1 MRTATPATYPGGRYG
16 VGVTDDSN
24 LHQAEF
30 WDELAPAWAAGEHHT
45 ELVAGRFGALA
56 IDRLD
61 LEAGQRVLDVGC
73 GTGATTLELA
83 RAVAPNGEALG
94 VDISAAMVKIAR
106 DRGGAQ
112 DGARFEV
119 ADVQVDDVDA
129 GPFDAAFSRFGVMF
143 FADPAAAF
151 VRIRTLLRPGGRLAF
166 CCWQDLFSNEW
177 MFVPGAAVIG
187 VTGELPPMPGPGE
200 PGPFSLADPAHV
212 VALLSDAG
220 FEDVDVTPQSELVVL
235 PETNIESIVDMSRHV
250 GPVHEALRD
259 ADDDLTSRVLA
270 AVRDALLAKVTDGE
284 LRLSAAALI
293 ASARA

>member
-1 MRTATPATYPGGRYG
+1 M
-16 VGVTDDSN
+16 TDDAN
-24 LHQAEF
+24 LRQAEF
-30 WDELAPAWAAGEHHT
+30 WDEIAPAWAAAEHHT

-56 IDRLD
+56 INRLG

-94 VDISAAMVKIAR
+94 VDISAAMVEIAR
-106 DRGGAQ
+106 DRAGGAAQ

-129 GPFDAAFSRFGVMF
+129 GSFDAVFSRFGVMF

-151 VRIRTLLRPGGRLAF
+151 VRIRTLLRPGRRLAF

-187 VTGELPPMPGPGE
+187 VTGELPTMPGPGE
-200 PGPFSLADPAHV
+200 PGPFSLADPAHI

-220 FEDVDVTPQSELVVL
+220 FDDVDVTPHSELVVL
-235 PETNIESIVDMSRHV
+235 PETNVESIVDMSRHV

-259 ADDDLTSRVLA
+259 ADDDLASRVLA